1 MVGRNI
7 VLCGLSG
14 SGKTTVGKILARK
27 LSRFFVDT
35 DRMLEDS
42 AKMNIPEI
50 FDVCGEE
57 GFREMETSA
66 IEKVSKLKNAVI
78 SIGGGA
84 VTRKA
89 NVNFLKENG
98 LIVFLDAS
106 PDVLL
111 TRLANDTSRPLLFS
125 SSLEEKRKKLQSLY
139 RDRYDL
145 YRQAADFVVCA
156 DNPPE
161 AVAEEVLRHLEKL
174 GFKKKK
180 ADLKEESVFVETPS
194 RNYCVRMGYRFF
206 ERPLME
212 FFKTQSFSKAVI
224 VTNPLL
230 NQLACDGFLQLAKKE
245 GLDVKTVLIQDEE
258 EKKSPDTLLEILDK
272 FASLGLD
279 RESVVVAVG
288 GGVVGDIAGLAA
300 ALYMRGIRWIY
311 VPTTLLAQVDASIGG
326 KVAVNYKQ
334 SKNLL
339 GAFHQPSL
347 VVTDAGFLD
356 VLPDQIYLDGLA
368 EVVKSAVIE
377 GRLFGFLEKNIPE
390 IIERDPETILF
401 AVSSCVK
408 LKSRIVKEDEQ
419 DRGMRMLLNLGH
431 TFGHAIEAAME
442 YRISHGKAVSAGMV
456 LEAELSCRMGHA
468 DGQTKQRI
476 EKLLGSLGL
485 PVSLEEIKAHL
496 KIGDLVKFIKSDK
509 KAVYGK
515 YRFALPFKIGD
526 VRIVECLPSELESL
540 IEGMEGDKK

>member
-1 MVGRNI
+1 MVGKNV
-7 VLCGLSG
+7 VLSGLSG
-14 SGKTTVGKILARK
+14 SGKTTVGKILARE

-42 AKMNIPEI
+42 VKMDIPRI
-50 FDVCGEE
+50 FDIYGEE
-57 GFREMETSA
+57 GFREMETAA
-66 IEKVSKLKNAVI
+66 IKKVSKLKNAVI

-84 VTRKA
+84 VTKKA

-111 TRLANDTSRPLLFS
+111 SRLTDDTSRPLLAS

-145 YRQAADFVVCA
+145 YRQAADLVVNA
-156 DNPPE
+156 DDTPK
-161 AVAEEVLRHLEKL
+161 AVAEEILRELYRR
-174 GFKKKK
+174 GIKKRD
-180 ADLKEESVFVETPS
+180 ADLKEESMFVEAPS

-212 FFKTQSFSKAVI
+212 FFKTQSVSKAVI

-230 NQLACDGFLQLAKKE
+230 NQLACEGFLQLAKKE
-245 GLDVKTVLIQDEE
+245 GLDVEAVLIQDEE
-258 EKKSPDTLLEILDK
+258 EKKNPDTLLEILDK

-288 GGVVGDIAGLAA
+288 GGVVGDTAGLAA
-300 ALYMRGIRWIY
+300 AIYMRGIRWIY

-326 KVAVNYKQ
+326 KVAVNHGQ
-334 SKNLL
+334 RKNLL

-347 VVTDAGFLD
+347 AVTDVGFLD
-356 VLPDQIYLDGLA
+356 VLPDEIYIGGLA

-377 GRLFGFLEKNIPE
+377 GDLFNFLEENASK
-390 IIERDPETILF
+390 IIERDPKAILS

-408 LKSRIVKEDEQ
+408 LKSRIVKEDEH
-419 DRGMRMLLNLGH
+419 DKGMRMLLNLGH
-431 TFGHAIEAAME
+431 TFGHAIEAALG
-442 YRISHGKAVSAGMV
+442 YRISHGRAVSAGMV
-456 LEAELSCRMGHA
+456 LETELSHRMGHA
-468 DGQTKQRI
+468 DARTKQRI
-476 EKLLGSLGL
+476 VKLLESFGL
-485 PVSLEEIKAHL
+485 PVSLEEI
-496 KIGDLVKFIKSDK
+496 GFDLETRDLIKYMRSDK
-509 KAVYGK
+509 KAAFGK
-515 YRFALPFKIGD
+515 FRFALPFSVGD
-526 VRIVECLPSELESL
+526 VRVVECLPEELERL
-540 IEGMEGDKK
+540 IK